1 MRYTSDQAVRE
12 VLRRSAR
19 ISKKRERRVGTVLSC
34 AAAAL
39 FCALLAVTALLS
51 GGSPAPEGGTVYGS
65 SILSPSAGGY
75 VLIGVL
81 AFALGV
87 VVTLLCVR
95 WREKRLAQSREETS
109 EQECKRLPQQ
119 NDEKTGHLITNEEG
133 FCRNEQ

>member
-51 GGSPAPEGGTVYGS
+51 GGSPAPAGTVYGS

>member
-1 MRYTSDQAVRE
+1 MRYTSDQAVKE

-51 GGSPAPEGGTVYGS
+51 GGSPAPAGTVYGS

-81 AFALGV
+81 AFALGAT
-87 VVTLLCVR
+87 VTLLCVR
-95 WREKRLAQSREETS
+95 YRGKRLAKSEPEEEKGVLKADDARKTGKRLAQSDPEEEMES
-109 EQECKRLPQQ
+109 
-119 NDEKTGHLITNEEG
+119 
-133 FCRNEQ
+133 